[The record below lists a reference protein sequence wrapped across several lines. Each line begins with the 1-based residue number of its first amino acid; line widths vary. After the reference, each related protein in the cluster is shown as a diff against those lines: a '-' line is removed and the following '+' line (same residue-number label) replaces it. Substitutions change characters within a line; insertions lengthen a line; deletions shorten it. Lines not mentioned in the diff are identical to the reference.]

1 MVVLFLFEVGFTML
15 VMAINQPYK
24 PSMDLTNDEEI
35 TEKLLVQELEL
46 CKLFNS
52 CNIKYD
58 NHNLILIYMQKFDTV
73 QIRCD
78 SLNC

>member
-24 PSMDLTNDEEI
+24 PSMDLTNDEGI

-46 CKLFNS
+46 CKCYVGSEL
-52 CNIKYD
+52 
-58 NHNLILIYMQKFDTV
+58 MV
-73 QIRCD
+73 
-78 SLNC
+78 

>member
-46 CKLFNS
+46 CKLVS
-52 CNIKYD
+52 YVIPE
-58 NHNLILIYMQKFDTV
+58 M
-73 QIRCD
+73 
-78 SLNC
+78 LNRVVDESY

>member
-24 PSMDLTNDEEI
+24 PSMDLTNDEGI

-46 CKLFNS
+46 CKYYVHHVKSEF
-52 CNIKYD
+52 I
-58 NHNLILIYMQKFDTV
+58 V
-73 QIRCD
+73 
-78 SLNC
+78 